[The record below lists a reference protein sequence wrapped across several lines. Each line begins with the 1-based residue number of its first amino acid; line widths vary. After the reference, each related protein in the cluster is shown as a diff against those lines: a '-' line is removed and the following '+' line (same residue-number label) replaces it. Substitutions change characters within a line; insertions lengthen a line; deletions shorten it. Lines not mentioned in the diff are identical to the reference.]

1 MPKVFGSAG
10 AHSVYRSVKAFKRMC
25 LVMIFT
31 AATFAFAEGVILTS
45 LVATRGRIG
54 GIAVLALVI
63 GICLWWFCRYS
74 NRRLTAFERE
84 RLHWR
89 KGTLCEWEVEAE
101 LQRLSDKFF
110 VFHNLNTARGNFD
123 HIIVGPTGLFALETR
138 NWIGLVAAD
147 PAGELTLNGQGLE
160 QPYVKK
166 FVRRIM
172 VLREQVSAPLQS
184 SDLFIR
190 GVMVFPSAH
199 VDAPYGTTQDAHCV
213 RLEQLHD
220 YIEHPVYSR
229 KLSEEEINQVVR
241 VLSGIA
247 RTDKGVPHTEP
258 VGLRGALTS
267 LL

>member
-1 MPKVFGSAG
+1 
-10 AHSVYRSVKAFKRMC
+10 MC

-31 AATFAFAEGVILTS
+31 AATIAFAEGVILTS

-54 GIAVLALVI
+54 GIAMLALMI

-74 NRRLTAFERE
+74 SRRLAAFERE
-84 RLHWR
+84 RLHWG
-89 KGTLCEWEVEAE
+89 KGAVGEWEVEAE

-110 VFHNLNTARGNFD
+110 VFHNLNTVRGNFD
-123 HIIVGPTGLFALETR
+123 HIIVGPTGLFVLETK

-147 PAGELTLNGQGLE
+147 AAGELTLNGQGLE

-166 FVRRIM
+166 FVRRVM
-172 VLREQVSAPLQS
+172 LLREQIGTLLKSNE
-184 SDLFIR
+184 LFIR
-190 GVMVFPSAH
+190 GMMVFPSAH
-199 VDAPYGTTQDAHCV
+199 VDAPYETTQHAHCV

-229 KLSEEEINQVVR
+229 KLSEDEIHRLVS

-247 RTDKGVPHTEP
+247 GTSKGVPQAEP
-258 VGLRGALTS
+258 AGLRAALANF
-267 LL
+267 L

>member
-1 MPKVFGSAG
+1 
-10 AHSVYRSVKAFKRMC
+10 MC

-63 GICLWWFCRYS
+63 GVCLLWFCRYS

-89 KGTLCEWEVEAE
+89 KGAVGEWEVEAE
-101 LQRLSDKFF
+101 LQRLSEKFF
-110 VFHNLNTARGNFD
+110 VFHNLNTGRGNFD
-123 HIIVGPTGLFALETR
+123 LIIVGPTGLFVLETK

-147 PAGELTLNGQGLE
+147 AAGELTLNGQELE

-172 VLREQVSAPLQS
+172 LLREQISAPLQS
-184 SDLFIR
+184 NDLFIR
-190 GVMVFPSAH
+190 GVMVFPKAH
-199 VDAPYGTTQDAHCV
+199 VDAPYGTTQQAHCV

-220 YIEHPVYSR
+220 YVEHPVYSR
-229 KLSEEEINQVVR
+229 KLSQDEINRLVR
-241 VLSGIA
+241 VLRGIA
-247 RTDKGVPHTEP
+247 GTDKGFPHTET

-267 LL
+267 LF